1 MESRT
6 CQLSPWN
13 RCWSWEKHSVCDV
26 VNVCT
31 WNICRSQEKHFVCD
45 PVTVCQNNTASE
57 QDWIRTH
64 TKRRKEKTKTKSKPT
79 HELYLLNDCK
89 IFKWPDCVNAQIKA
103 IIKWS
108 LKDLLFVTPEKN
120 NSKNSAKVCRYGWK
134 ARRMIT
140 DHCTDSHNFH
150 AHQKQETDKIKR
162 RVQQIWFGPL
172 SRWYV
177 WLRCEQNGYK

>member
-1 MESRT
+1 MLKLRKAFCVWC
-6 CQLSPWN
+6 CQRMYLKYMPKSGKAF
-13 RCWSWEKHSVCDV
+13 CVWSCHCMPEQYRIWTRLDK
-26 VNVCT
+26 
-31 WNICRSQEKHFVCD
+31 
-45 PVTVCQNNTASE
+45 NT
-57 QDWIRTH
+57 Q
-64 TKRRKEKTKTKSKPT
+64 KKEEGKTKTKSKPT
-79 HELYLLNDCK
+79 HELYLLNNCK
-89 IFKWPDCVNAQIKA
+89 ISKWPDCVNAQIKA

-120 NSKNSAKVCRYGWK
+120 NSKNSAKVFRYGWK

-162 RVQQIWFGPL
+162 KVQQIWFGPL

-177 WLRCEQNGYK
+177 WLRCKQNGYK